1 MPSLKGITVSVEQVN
16 ALSVL
21 GISMGTGSTANGVE
35 HRYVQGP
42 LPERNVAYWKSEG
55 DIRVGDFHEAATI
68 IRDREFPEAKAV
80 SCTIDPVDDMVSV
93 KGVSL
98 I

>member
-42 LPERNVAYWKSEG
+42 LPEKNVAYWKSEG

-68 IRDREFPEAKAV
+68 IRGSGGSGRRQVTTWNGPDGPAV
-80 SCTIDPVDDMVSV
+80 PFLPAPIA
-93 KGVSL
+93 
-98 I
+98 